1 MIYLKTAA
9 RINPTLPI
17 SKRELLPILEKIM
30 SFLGLSEKD
39 IEVELVDDRTIEE
52 LNKNFLGCVGPTNV
66 LSFPA
71 EDEQNPEFLGQLVL
85 SIDTL
90 SREIFLYGQEGMD
103 HLVRLLAHGILHL
116 AGFEHGMLMDDM
128 TQACIEE
135 VRKIR
140 RWEDRK
146 LGS

>member
-1 MIYLKTAA
+1 MIYLKTNT
-9 RINPTLPI
+9 RINPALPI

-30 SFLGLSEKD
+30 SFLGLTEKHL
-39 IEVELVDDRTIEE
+39 EVELVDDHSIEE
-52 LNKNFLGCVGPTNV
+52 LNKKFLGCVGPTNV

-71 EDEQNPEFLGQLVL
+71 EDENNPQLLGQLVL

-90 SREIFLYGQEGMD
+90 SREIFLYGQEVQE

-128 TQACIEE
+128 TQSCIDYVRQDEE
-135 VRKIR
+135 
-140 RWEDRK
+140 ET
-146 LGS
+146 